1 MQARLRVIEALVPT
15 CLTGSR
21 TCPPWPLSTH
31 PHGLTPNT
39 CHLTE
44 EMNRREAV
52 VSVGA
57 IMVVMVKLLMAE
69 EVLVAV
75 TVVRLVAKR

>member
-1 MQARLRVIEALVPT
+1 
-15 CLTGSR
+15 
-21 TCPPWPLSTH
+21 
-31 PHGLTPNT
+31 
-39 CHLTE
+39 
-44 EMNRREAV
+44 MNRREAV

-75 TVVRLVAKR
+75 TVVRLVAKVMCGGDNGGDGNWGLGVIEVILIVMVEM